1 MNNDVE
7 ITLYNKTPYD
17 YTMVVFQQDP
27 EIDGM
32 FTKIFPT
39 AWQQIPLG
47 GLKAGK
53 PVGGNVSCD
62 TFVYPIQMQVGIC
75 ESNTPYSP
83 NTRTTTYDCLLNSKW
98 KFSIENGY
106 QKLELLDAQNTDGTI
121 SCYNDSTKRV
131 EISICKNS
139 KPLLRYTGQDGKGVP
154 QGEVANL
161 QITPKIYIMYASQML
176 KEDYFN
182 SYVSSNEVV
191 EVDLTNAKKISVSL
205 TVKDE
210 VSGLKEWVVEKTEN

>member
-27 EIDGM
+27 DISGM

-47 GLKAGK
+47 GLKSGN
-53 PVGGNVSCD
+53 PVGGNISCN
-62 TFVYPIQMQVGIC
+62 TFVYPIQMQVGVY
-75 ESNTPYSP
+75 EVDTPYSP
-83 NTRTTTYDCLLNSKW
+83 NTRITTYDCLLNSKW
-98 KFSIENGY
+98 EFSIENGY
-106 QKLELLDAQNTDGTI
+106 QKLKLLDAQNTDGTI
-121 SCYNDSTKRV
+121 SCHNNSTKRV

-161 QITPKIYIMYASQML
+161 QLTPKIYIMYASQML
-176 KEDYFN
+176 QEDYFN

-191 EVDLTNAKKISVSL
+191 EIDLTNAKKIDVSL

-210 VSGLKEWVVEKTEN
+210 VSGLKEWIVKKAEN